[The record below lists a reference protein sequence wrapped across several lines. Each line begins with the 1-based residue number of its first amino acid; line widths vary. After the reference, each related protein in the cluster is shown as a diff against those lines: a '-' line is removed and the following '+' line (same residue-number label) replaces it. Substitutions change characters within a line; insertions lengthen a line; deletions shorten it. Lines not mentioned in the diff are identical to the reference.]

1 MARSFLPKFTNRK
14 LVPFRGISKRLGGFW
29 DSKKAPKRHQKGIIL
44 LVYCLVFSTLSY
56 FKKVYSFLVFSTLVF
71 LVFLVSSAIVS
82 RVPEL
87 GRFLVF

>member
-1 MARSFLPKFTNRK
+1 MTFWGFLGLEKVTKKSPK
-14 LVPFRGISKRLGGFW
+14 S
-29 DSKKAPKRHQKGIIL
+29 HYL
-44 LVYCLVFSTLSY
+44 LVYLLVFSTLSY
-56 FKKVYSFLVFSTLVF
+56 SKKVYSFLVFSTLVF

>member
-1 MARSFLPKFTNRK
+1 MSAARDGGRA
-14 LVPFRGISKRLGGFW
+14 ISKRLCLFGGFW

-71 LVFLVSSAIVS
+71 LVFPVSSAIVS

-87 GRFLVF
+87 RRFLVFSTTGS

>member
-1 MARSFLPKFTNRK
+1 MEVGLSQKGFAFLGVFGTR
-14 LVPFRGISKRLGGFW
+14 
-29 DSKKAPKRHQKGIIL
+29 KRHQKGIIL

-87 GRFLVF
+87 RRFLVFYYLVPSFFVL